1 MLRGDVTTA
10 LELLNQLEGELVPG
24 DDAHAQ
30 GHHSPR
36 SDVTRS
42 KQKRRVDYAKYLLLC
57 NLFTML
63 VESGETAR
71 ALKCL
76 REDIQPLES
85 TLDQQGDIVMEH
97 MVVDTANEEE
107 VASARQEQQRDV
119 PVSTTWFV
127 GQAEDTAL
135 KPYMKKHSLS
145 RLASML
151 MNTNSLHPCPPKR
164 LRDVEVDQKRQEEL
178 LRDLQTLLSPE
189 VLIPDNRLEQLVE
202 QALTAQ
208 VQKCKYHNS
217 RFVQLSLMEDYTA
230 GADSLPTV
238 PVHKLTLHTDEVWV
252 VQFSPDGKWL
262 VTASKDGSAILWDV
276 QNSNNI
282 HFSRVLYSGRAPI
295 NIGVFSPSSQEVL
308 IGSSDGRISVFK
320 VISGDKLVELQGAG
334 HEGISAAMWANSS
347 SRIALLC
354 NKELRLIDIGP
365 GHGLNG
371 HVVYKHRLHQ
381 HAYDSVLSSDG
392 GTFVSVGQD
401 RMIRYTRLSDQRVV
415 TRGPEPA
422 AVTCLSRSADGK
434 YLASNLSNG
443 CIHIWAL
450 GDLEGETSI
459 DSTLDYSAA
468 STSDPLDSLPKEPL
482 FVLKGLQ
489 LSQPGRFVIRSAFGG
504 ADDAFVGTG
513 SESSLMHIWHRES
526 STLLASVEGHTATV
540 NAVAWN
546 PKNDHMLASASDD
559 HKVIVWLSQKML
571 SQPA

>member
-1 MLRGDVTTA
+1 MTEA
-10 LELLNQLEGELVPG
+10 LELLNLLKQELPYSCENLPDRSLENTHIEN
-24 DDAHAQ
+24 
-30 GHHSPR
+30 
-36 SDVTRS
+36 
-42 KQKRRVDYAKYLLLC
+42 RRLMYAKYLLLC

-63 VESGETAR
+63 VESGETGK

-85 TLDQQGDIVMEH
+85 SLEKKQEDGVVEQMIVDVEGDSMQHERNIFVAKDSSHDMLLD
-97 MVVDTANEEE
+97 
-107 VASARQEQQRDV
+107 S
-119 PVSTTWFV
+119 F
-127 GQAEDTAL
+127 L
-135 KPYMKKHSLS
+135 KKHSLS

-151 MNTNSLHPCPPKR
+151 MNASPLHPCPPKR
-164 LRDVEVDQKRQEEL
+164 SRDIEVNTQRQEEL
-178 LRDLQTLLSPE
+178 LHDLQTLLSPE
-189 VLIPDNRLEQLVE
+189 VLIPDNRMEQLVE

-208 VQKCKYHNS
+208 VESCQYHNS
-217 RFVQLSLMEDYTA
+217 RYVKLSLMEDYTA
-230 GADSLPTV
+230 GPESLPTV
-238 PVHKLTLHTDEVWV
+238 PVHRLTLHTDEVWV

-262 VTASKDGSAILWDV
+262 VTASKDGNAILWNV
-276 QNSNNI
+276 QNCQNI
-282 HFSRVLYSGRAPI
+282 QFSRVLYSGRAPI
-295 NIGVFSPSSQEVL
+295 NIGVFSPSSQEIL

-320 VISGDKLVELQGAG
+320 VVNGEKLVELQGAG
-334 HEGISAAMWANSS
+334 HEGISAAMWANCT

-354 NKELRLIDIGP
+354 NKELRIIEIGP
-365 GHGLNG
+365 GHGING
-371 HVVYKHRLHQ
+371 HIVYKYRLHQ

-401 RMIRYTRLSDQRVV
+401 RMIRYTRLSDSKVV

-450 GDLEGETSI
+450 GDLEGACSI
-459 DSTLDYSAA
+459 DSTLESPES
-468 STSDPLDSLPKEPL
+468 STQSDPLDSLPEEPL

-504 ADDAFVGTG
+504 AGDAFVGTG

-526 STLLASVEGHTATV
+526 ETLLASVEGHTATV

-546 PKNDHMLASASDD
+546 PMNDHMLASASDD
-559 HKVIVWLSQKML
+559 HKVIIWLSQKLL
-571 SQPA
+571 SQPT